1 MLDFLNAPQLR
12 DTICASFTSPFPTTF
27 PPRFILTRPLVLSKN
42 TSTSR
47 PLNSL
52 PRYLPS
58 RPKQPLWVL
67 TFQTQS
73 FQSCSLAVIFIFP
86 PPPLP
91 YSTAARCTLSSIWS
105 RLPPAPTAFFNIPSS
120 APFFS
125 IPPTIFTHQP
135 LSSLVSCLPSWRHKQ
150 PPYPLSLP
158 SLQPFFWLITS
169 LWLCFYS
176 FIFAHFPSSL
186 SLPFH

>member
-73 FQSCSLAVIFIFP
+73 FQSCSLAVIFIFSPPRCLTAPLHVVHCPRFGVVCLPLP
-86 PPPLP
+86 PPF
-91 YSTAARCTLSSIWS
+91 STS
-105 RLPPAPTAFFNIPSS
+105 RLQHLFFPFHPPSLLTSRF
-120 APFFS
+120 
-125 IPPTIFTHQP
+125 PP
-135 LSSLVSCLPSWRHKQ
+135 SSLV
-150 PPYPLSLP
+150 YPRGDTNSHLILF
-158 SLQPFFWLITS
+158 PFPHS
-169 LWLCFYS
+169 S
-176 FIFAHFPSSL
+176 HF
-186 SLPFH
+186 FD